1 MLPLACQGINIT
13 RVLYFASWGV
23 TNHVWHAKQLDQ
35 TAPDILFT
43 CPALTNYEFPV
54 PTGRYCTSTYQVRK
68 CVPKHASYL
77 ILWDYTKED
86 YRPYPTKSQ
95 SVLMYIQM
103 KTCGWM
109 VVVRKL
115 VARFVSAGNWWMIV
129 TSCFHVVSPHKTNNK
144 GGDTSGCMCYLHY
157 FHS

>member
-54 PTGRYCTSTYQVRK
+54 PTGRYCQYIPGKEVRSE
-68 CVPKHASYL
+68 AR
-77 ILWDYTKED
+77 ILPYTLRLYE
-86 YRPYPTKSQ
+86 RR
-95 SVLMYIQM
+95 L
-103 KTCGWM
+103 
-109 VVVRKL
+109 
-115 VARFVSAGNWWMIV
+115 
-129 TSCFHVVSPHKTNNK
+129 
-144 GGDTSGCMCYLHY
+144 
-157 FHS
+157 